1 MTGNFRAPLFLNRC
15 SRQYATCIAVF
26 FLACV
31 FPFSTAGAATL
42 HLIIVTDTDDPQIGD
57 DVKIDRGRL
66 VSCFKLNVAPQQL
79 NLQVLSGE
87 AVSVNNVVAAIRGLS
102 VQADDA
108 IVFAYAGHGLYDQ
121 TVVDGQPRGHALQ
134 FFHSGPQPS
143 VSNLAVAESSVS
155 VTLDTSK
162 LLYRSQLIDEL
173 GRKGARLVVNWTD
186 CCTTFVEIKN
196 QPLAAQSMAEPEDVI
211 LSPLFRQ
218 LFFTHGGLI
227 DLCGSA
233 PGEMAWGDGV
243 AGGYATRAFCRFL
256 EDNSQMPLAWTD
268 AYFAL
273 KERLAVDFQTKYPGG
288 ADRSS
293 FGLPNQQTQTLHRF
307 AWSIPSRLGLSVVND
322 PAGRGVAVVEVGGDE
337 NNPVPARKVNTIL
350 NGKAVIGRM
359 SIGDIIT
366 NINTV
371 PIRTEQEFVR
381 ELEKSGRQMS
391 FSILNKDDNFTPLD
405 CSVELAF

>member
-1 MTGNFRAPLFLNRC
+1 MTWNFQAPLSQNQC
-15 SRQYATCIAVF
+15 SRQYAKCIVVF

-31 FPFSTAGAATL
+31 FPFATADAATL
-42 HLIIVTDTDDPQIGD
+42 HLIVVADTDDPQIGN
-57 DVKIDRGRL
+57 DVKIDQDHL
-66 VSCFKLNVAPQQL
+66 FSVFSSNVAPQQL
-79 NLQVLSGE
+79 TVKVLSGDG
-87 AVSVNNVVAAIRGLS
+87 VSVNNVVATIRSLS
-102 VQADDA
+102 VQPDDA

-121 TVVDGQPRGHALQ
+121 SIVDGQPRGHALQ
-134 FFHSGPQPS
+134 FSHSGPQPS
-143 VSNLAVAESSVS
+143 VANITLAESTVA
-155 VTLDTSK
+155 VTLDTSR

-173 GRKGARLVVNWTD
+173 KRKGARLVVCWTD
-186 CCTTFVEIKN
+186 CCTTYVEMKALRAFES
-196 QPLAAQSMAEPEDVI
+196 QYTTEEVM

-243 AGGYATRAFCRFL
+243 AGGYATRAFCRIL
-256 EDNSQMPLAWTD
+256 EENKEAPLAWTD
-268 AYFAL
+268 VFFTL
-273 KERLAVDFQTKYPGG
+273 KERLAEDFQNKYPGG
-288 ADRSS
+288 ADRSP
-293 FGLPNQQTQTLHRF
+293 FGLPIQQTQTLHRF
-307 AWSIPSRLGLSVVND
+307 AWSIPSRLGLSVVDD
-322 PAGRGVAVVEVGGDE
+322 PAGRGVAVVEVGGDD

-366 NINTV
+366 HINTV
-371 PIRTEQEFVR
+371 PVRTEQEFVR